1 MSRYFDEW
9 TIDTNEFSTSFLL
22 NTGVQHRNQNLRA
35 EERFKK
41 SSIKS

>member
-9 TIDTNEFSTSFLL
+9 TLNTKEFSISFLL
-22 NTGVQHRNQNLRA
+22 DVRVQHRNQNLRA
-35 EERFKK
+35 EEKFKK